1 MVTIVL
7 MKFGSQSHLQKKLF
21 PERKLFNAPRISSPM
36 TTMTGDQEEEEEE
49 HFHFQTGSCRLSR
62 RRVSRKRVSTA
73 LEGID
78 RSRERD

>member
-1 MVTIVL
+1 
-7 MKFGSQSHLQKKLF
+7 
-21 PERKLFNAPRISSPM
+21 M
-36 TTMTGDQEEEEEE
+36 TTMTGDQEEEEE

-78 RSRERD
+78 RTRERD